1 MQMTKK
7 TGDILFFLI
16 IALVAAAFC
25 CMATPYSVPVRYAP
39 GSTEEIVGTVSY
51 FALLSVVSF
60 FSIAAGVSALAWL
73 VALVV
78 SKWRGSDPSPW
89 AVFFS
94 GVCFLSSLFC
104 LVDLIADSFMP
115 WLAIGISVLLAVA
128 FLLQF
133 IRTYRLPHDFKII
146 FPILWS
152 VVVELL
158 LLFRIFLSSSYFPDF
173 FSFVSNFFF

>member
-1 MQMTKK
+1 MTKRA
-7 TGDILFFLI
+7 GNILFFLI
-16 IALVAAAFC
+16 IVLVAAAFC
-25 CMATPYSVPVRYAP
+25 GMLSPYGIPVRRAPGPDVPVVV
-39 GSTEEIVGTVSY
+39 EWVSY
-51 FALLSVVSF
+51 FTFLSAASL

-115 WLAIGISVLLAVA
+115 WLAIGVSVLLAGA

>member
-73 VALVV
+73 V
-78 SKWRGSDPSPW
+78 
-89 AVFFS
+89 
-94 GVCFLSSLFC
+94 
-104 LVDLIADSFMP
+104 DLIADSFMP
-115 WLAIGISVLLAVA
+115 WLAIGVSVLLAVA

-158 LLFRIFLSSSYFPDF
+158 LLFRIFLSSSYFPGF

>member
-1 MQMTKK
+1 MTKK

-16 IALVAAAFC
+16 LVLVAAAFC
-25 CMATPYSVPVRYAP
+25 CMVIPYSVPVRYAP
-39 GSTEEIVGTVSY
+39 GPTEEIVGTVSY
-51 FALLSVVSF
+51 FALISVVSF
-60 FSIAAGVSALAWL
+60 FSIAAGASVLAWL
-73 VALVV
+73 VALIV

-115 WLAIGISVLLAVA
+115 WLAIGVSVLLAVA

-133 IRTYRLPHDFKII
+133 IRTYHLPHDFKII